1 MDFMNRRVENDMSIV
16 EKEIGNMDVS
26 GISGVDSTLKE
37 TQTNWELQDVSV
49 LMKNSEP
56 SKYMT
61 SLSAYELADMEENYL
76 LRYNPNTQRGLRIV
90 RGEEKPITNIT
101 KIRQI
106 YNEMSKYSL
115 NGGTITL
122 NYLQTDEEK
131 DNPTIKYDSD
141 NRVLFGEK
149 SLDILDGM
157 HRIQSCRLWKK
168 NWDKSKKK
176 VMPDPNLYRYN
187 VVIEVLDEFQASNLF
202 AEYSL
207 MPTKISKTRSE
218 FLNVKSFSNT
228 IIRNLMN
235 DPNSILLDKIE
246 TISTGLKGKNDKI
259 ATFSTLSSAIDQN
272 FSPLNREQANDI
284 SKFLIKA
291 FNQIGEF
298 WPQHFGSVDYQTR
311 QALRK
316 ESMVIEPLMFYGWI
330 SLFAKIYDRQDWRD
344 ILYKLKDDIEVN
356 GWKGNITSKSNPM
369 WESIFRTKGQ
379 DKLIINNSST
389 QKTISKLFVEK
400 LINVE

>member
-1 MDFMNRRVENDMSIV
+1 MSV
-16 EKEIGNMDVS
+16 AEKEIGNMDGVS
-26 GISGVDSTLKE
+26 GVSGNNVLEKP
-37 TQTNWELQDVSV
+37 QTNWELQDVSV

-61 SLSAYELADMEENYL
+61 SLSAYELASMEEELL
-76 LRYNPNTQRGLRIV
+76 LRYNPNTQRGLRVVRNQEVPIV
-90 RGEEKPITNIT
+90 NVT
-101 KIRQI
+101 KIKQI
-106 YNEMSKYSL
+106 YYEMTKFSL

-131 DNPTIKYDSD
+131 NNPTIKYDFD

-168 NWDKSKKK
+168 NWDKSKRKN
-176 VMPDPNLYRYN
+176 MPDPNLYRYN

-207 MPTKISKTRSE
+207 LPTKISKTRSE

-298 WPQHFGSVDYQTR
+298 WPQYFGSVDYQTR